1 MQTKTLA
8 DLKRDIIVGS
18 TVELI
23 EYLEYLDATTND
35 IIPERLRGP
44 RIVTHK
50 DTTGF
55 YLRPI
60 NDSSNTR
67 GGFCKY
73 PKASALS
80 YSGDTFVITE
90 RYPDDIRGDSAG
102 KIYQRRTYRVLS

>member
-1 MQTKTLA
+1 MQKTLA
-8 DLKRDIIVGS
+8 DFKRDIIIGG

-23 EYLEYLDATTND
+23 EYLDATTND
-35 IIPERLRGP
+35 TVPEKLRGV
-44 RIVTHK
+44 RVITHK

-60 NDSSNTR
+60 NDSRNTTR
-67 GGFCKY
+67 GSFCGY

-90 RYPDDIRGDSAG
+90 RYPDDMMGDNAG
-102 KIYQRRTYRVLS
+102 KIYQRRTYRVLAF